1 MATGLRSRYLL
12 NLPAAGSSRTGEV
25 PLEVAIALGAVF
37 LALVVFA
44 IWFSQRDSDQAA
56 SEGTGATASAAP
68 PRAATPP
75 RTVLEAADVGDLDA
89 LRSMLDER
97 PERIGLR
104 DESGWT
110 PLHHACYRD
119 HTDVIALLVDRG
131 ADPNAVAIGECVPIH
146 MAATEGTAEAVEVL
160 ARGGADLNIPDDTGI
175 TALHYAALPGR
186 LDVVQALIQHGAA
199 VNMKDAKQETALDI
213 ARRLEDTEVADA
225 IRAAGGRPGAEVR
238 MKDVLAELPDGPAKQ
253 QVPRAWH
260 LDMESAEMQDA
271 VSKAKENLPKF
282 LERLQNPAQAA
293 PESSDAAEAEATED
307 TETPDADGTAE
318 VPMEAIARAA
328 VKFGVRGEGIVEFV
342 WGEVLDASR
351 EGILSVTVT
360 TPPVAVPT
368 PDDPCDVPHDQIVD
382 WQLKLDEDRTAG
394 GYSQRA
400 TFEAIRAE
408 YGFLPPDIEDELTH
422 LVDL

>member
-1 MATGLRSRYLL
+1 
-12 NLPAAGSSRTGEV
+12 
-25 PLEVAIALGAVF
+25 VF

-44 IWFSQRDSDQAA
+44 IWFLQRDAQ
-56 SEGTGATASAAP
+56 EPVSAAP
-68 PRAATPP
+68 AGNPPPTATREPP
-75 RTVLEAADVGDLDA
+75 SSVLEAADMGDLDA
-89 LRSMLDER
+89 LRAMLDER

-110 PLHHACYRD
+110 ALHHACYRD

-131 ADPNAVAIGECVPIH
+131 ADTNAVAIGECVPIH
-146 MAATEGTAEAVEVL
+146 MAATEGTAEAIEIL

-238 MKDVLAELPDGPAKQ
+238 MKDVLEALPDGPAKN

-260 LDMESAEMQDA
+260 LDMESPEMQDA
-271 VSKAKENLPKF
+271 VAKAKESLPRF
-282 LERLQNPAQAA
+282 LEQLKAGNG
-293 PESSDAAEAEATED
+293 DAEASDGED
-307 TETPDADGTAE
+307 D
-318 VPMEAIARAA
+318 VPMEPIARAA

-342 WGEVLDASR
+342 WGEVLEASADDH
-351 EGILSVTVT
+351 LTVTVT
-360 TPPVAVPT
+360 TPPVAVPS
-368 PDDPCDVPHDQIVD
+368 PDDPCQVAHDEIVD

-408 YGFLPPDIEDELTH
+408 YGFLPPDIEDELDH

>member
-1 MATGLRSRYLL
+1 M
-12 NLPAAGSSRTGEV
+12 
-25 PLEVAIALGAVF
+25 F

-44 IWFSQRDSDQAA
+44 VWFSQRDAQESPKSTPAK
-56 SEGTGATASAAP
+56 STPPPAP
-68 PRAATPP
+68 PEPP
-75 RTVLEAADVGDLDA
+75 KSVLEAADMGELEA
-89 LRSMLDER
+89 LRGMLDER

-110 PLHHACYRD
+110 ALHHACYRD
-119 HTDVIALLVDRG
+119 HTAVIALLVDRG
-131 ADPNAVAIGECVPIH
+131 ADTNAVAIGECVPIH
-146 MAATEGTAEAVEVL
+146 MAATEGTAEAIEIL

-213 ARRLEDTEVADA
+213 ARRLDDTEVADA
-225 IRAAGGRPGAEVR
+225 IRAAGGRPGVEVR
-238 MKDVLAELPDGPAKQ
+238 MKDVLAELPEGPAKQ

-260 LDMESAEMQDA
+260 LDMESSEMQDA
-271 VSKAKENLPKF
+271 VAKAKDHLPKF
-282 LERLQNPAQAA
+282 LEHLQQANDAAQSAA
-293 PESSDAAEAEATED
+293 EDAESSDAAEADGED
-307 TETPDADGTAE
+307 L
-318 VPMEAIARAA
+318 PMHAIARAA
-328 VKFGVRGEGIVEFV
+328 VKFGVRGDGIVEFV
-342 WGEVLDASR
+342 WGEVVLAPTDTHVT
-351 EGILSVTVT
+351 VTVT
-360 TPPVAVPT
+360 TPPVAVP
-368 PDDPCDVPHDQIVD
+368 PPSDPYEVAHDEIVD

-408 YGFLPPDIEDELTH
+408 YGFLPADIEDELAH